1 MITTNLFEETMR
13 RNPHLGQY
21 IKRYEQE
28 SGLTPEF
35 HEQLTYDMRYVKNP
49 NIIYPVGDPIFVHI
63 YKDMT
68 SSEIKYVAIEPS
80 LSEEQEQKRKK
91 IVDWIYDKVPEVDFD
106 KEPDVRSVI
115 LRLYND
121 ITSIKKSF
129 LKRTDYVHLNKEEH
143 ELIEYYILR
152 DTLESGKLQPLMK
165 DPYIEDIHCIG
176 LDPIHLNHKIFQMI
190 ETNVRFSSWEE
201 LDSYLKT
208 LGEKV
213 GSPVSEGHPIID
225 AAMPDGSRLNVVYSK
240 DVSIRGSSFTIRKFS
255 EEPISITQLIRFGT
269 LSAEIAAYIWLCLE
283 NDMSV
288 FMCGETASGK
298 TTTLNAI
305 VPFIPADA
313 KIYSVEETPEL
324 HVPHETWQQM
334 LTRDTGQTQ
343 GNVTMFDLLK
353 AALRSRP
360 HYIIVGEIRGPEGA
374 IAFQAMQTG
383 HPVLSTFHA
392 SSARKMIQ
400 RLTGTPISVPI
411 QFMDLLNV
419 AIFQQIV
426 YVNGALER
434 RVTSVEE
441 IIGYSRENQGIMTR
455 KIFSYD
461 PVRDVHKFDGLFN
474 SAMLE
479 AKIAP
484 RYGMEDPREI
494 YAMLAKRTKILK
506 ALTDAN
512 ITSYRRVLQIINE
525 YRIEG
530 DSALPSE
537 VRAEVR

>member
-1 MITTNLFEETMR
+1 
-13 RNPHLGQY
+13 
-21 IKRYEQE
+21 
-28 SGLTPEF
+28 
-35 HEQLTYDMRYVKNP
+35 
-49 NIIYPVGDPIFVHI
+49 
-63 YKDMT
+63 
-68 SSEIKYVAIEPS
+68 
-80 LSEEQEQKRKK
+80 
-91 IVDWIYDKVPEVDFD
+91 
-106 KEPDVRSVI
+106 VI
-115 LRLYND
+115 LRLYED
-121 ITSIKKSF
+121 VTSIKKSF
-129 LKRTDYVHLNKEEH
+129 LNRANYVHLNKDEH
-143 ELIEYYILR
+143 ELIKYYILR
-152 DTLESGKLQPLMK
+152 DTLEFGKLQPLMK

-176 LDPIHLNHKIFQMI
+176 LDPIHLNHKIFKMV
-190 ETNVRFSSWEE
+190 ETNIRFSSWDE

-255 EEPISITQLIRFGT
+255 EEPTSIIQLIKFGT
-269 LSAEIAAYIWLCLE
+269 LSAEMAAYIWLCLE
-283 NDMSV
+283 NNMSI

-313 KIYSVEETPEL
+313 KIFSVEETPEL

-360 HYIIVGEIRGPEGA
+360 HYVIVGEIRGPEGA

-383 HPVLSTFHA
+383 HPVMSTFHA
-392 SSARKMIQ
+392 SSVRKMIQ
-400 RLTGTPISVPI
+400 RLTGSPINVPI

-441 IIGYSRENQGIMTR
+441 IIGYSRENQGVMTR

-479 AKIAP
+479 TKIAP

-506 ALTDAN
+506 ALADTN

-530 DSALPSE
+530 ESALPSE

>member
-1 MITTNLFEETMR
+1 M
-13 RNPHLGQY
+13 
-21 IKRYEQE
+21 
-28 SGLTPEF
+28 
-35 HEQLTYDMRYVKNP
+35 
-49 NIIYPVGDPIFVHI
+49 
-63 YKDMT
+63 
-68 SSEIKYVAIEPS
+68 
-80 LSEEQEQKRKK
+80 
-91 IVDWIYDKVPEVDFD
+91 
-106 KEPDVRSVI
+106 
-115 LRLYND
+115 
-121 ITSIKKSF
+121 
-129 LKRTDYVHLNKEEH
+129 
-143 ELIEYYILR
+143 
-152 DTLESGKLQPLMK
+152 
-165 DPYIEDIHCIG
+165 
-176 LDPIHLNHKIFQMI
+176 
-190 ETNVRFSSWEE
+190 
-201 LDSYLKT
+201 
-208 LGEKV
+208 
-213 GSPVSEGHPIID
+213 
-225 AAMPDGSRLNVVYSK
+225 
-240 DVSIRGSSFTIRKFS
+240 
-255 EEPISITQLIRFGT
+255 
-269 LSAEIAAYIWLCLE
+269 AAYIWLCLE
-283 NDMSV
+283 NNMSI

-313 KIYSVEETPEL
+313 KIFSVEETPEL

-360 HYIIVGEIRGPEGA
+360 HYVIVGEIRGPEGA

-383 HPVLSTFHA
+383 HPVMSTFHA
-392 SSARKMIQ
+392 SSVRKMIQ
-400 RLTGTPISVPI
+400 RLTGSPINVPI

-441 IIGYSRENQGIMTR
+441 IIGYSRENQGVMTR

-479 AKIAP
+479 TKIAP

-506 ALTDAN
+506 ALADTN

-530 DSALPSE
+530 ESALPSE